1 MSGIVAG
8 DRGIQAAGL
17 VWALVAFLLLY
28 VFN

>member
-8 DRGIQAAGL
+8 DRGIQGGLAA
-17 VWALVAFLLLY
+17 WALVAFLLLY